1 MTIRVHSE
9 NLILL
14 NNLNRT
20 GDRLATAMGRLSTGY
35 RINSASD
42 GAAELMLSKGLEK
55 QI

>member
-1 MTIRVHSE
+1 MTIKVTSN